1 MSTES
6 LDPLIFGHR
15 LRYLRKR
22 SGMTLDALRKASLR
36 WDDFPEVDGHEGPA
50 NTYNPDEVV
59 ECVQSH
65 RQALRV
71 VS

>member
-1 MSTES
+1 
-6 LDPLIFGHR
+6 
-15 LRYLRKR
+15 
-22 SGMTLDALRKASLR
+22 
-36 WDDFPEVDGHEGPA
+36 VDGHEGPA